1 MTLGEK
7 IKSIRKINKF
17 NQSEFS
23 KKIGITQGTL
33 SELETDK
40 YLPSLDTILSLKSIF
55 GVDLEWLLFDI
66 SEKKSNEV
74 FMSRIDENE
83 LNLILDFRK
92 LHKGDKREISEIIK
106 LKINFYSET

>member
-7 IKSIRKINKF
+7 IRSIRKINKF

-23 KKIGITQGTL
+23 KKNGISQGTL

-40 YLPSLDTILSLKSIF
+40 YLPSLETILSLKSIF
-55 GVDLEWLLFDI
+55 EVDLEWLLFDTT
-66 SEKKSNEV
+66 KKEPTDV
-74 FMSRIDENE
+74 FMSRIDKNE
-83 LNLILDFRK
+83 LDLILNFRK
-92 LHKGDKREISEIIK
+92 LHKGDKREISEIMK